1 MKLRFYWKDP
11 RVKPNEECMKH
22 TDDNGD
28 YINLISSEW
37 INKIWMPDIH
47 ILHTTKMSTPSHH
60 FQPSSIRYHSYF
72 EVDHT
77 CL

>member
-1 MKLRFYWKDP
+1 M
-11 RVKPNEECMKH
+11 PNEECMKH

-37 INKIWMPDIH
+37 IDKIWMPDIH

-60 FQPSSIRYHSYF
+60 FQPSSIR
-72 EVDHT
+72 
-77 CL
+77 